1 MLADLK
7 KFQLDLKHFSE
18 VVTPETHARLCGRIA
33 FRLHQ
38 YVVAGCPENPKGTP
52 VDTGWARA
60 NWAVFI
66 GRNCPTKPI
75 GERGKH
81 RLIFDATTM
90 TIAVPKFPFIW
101 VYNNV
106 PYIEKLEDG
115 HSQQAPTGMVAGA
128 LNNIQVYMDN
138 L

>member
-1 MLADLK
+1 MINDLK
-7 KFQLDLKHFSE
+7 KFQLDLKHFAQ
-18 VVTPETHARLCGRIA
+18 VVVPETHARYCGDIA
-33 FRLHQ
+33 YKLHQ
-38 YVVAGCPENPKGTP
+38 FVVAGCPENPKGTP

-60 NWAVFI
+60 NWAVYI
-66 GRNCPTKPI
+66 GMTCPTMPI

-81 RLIFDATTM
+81 SLIFDARTM
-90 TIAVPKFPFIW
+90 TLSVPKNPFIW

-115 HSQQAPTGMVAGA
+115 SSQQAPTGMVSGA
-128 LNNIQVYMDN
+128 LNSLQTYVDN